1 MPLSRTVEGGGGR
14 ARRGRRNALLS
25 IAAGVAILIL
35 GRSILFTIHETEVGI
50 VTRFGKPL
58 AERAEPGLHW
68 KLPWPIDAVVRLDR
82 RLLLFDNV
90 PTEMLTLDKR
100 NVLVDSFIL
109 WRIADPLTFAQTVRT
124 RAEAEARLLD
134 LTASELGA
142 AVGGEP
148 LESWINVEPEKVRL
162 SEVAAR
168 TAESISAT
176 AGESFGIEVVDLRIN
191 GFNLPPQN
199 RTSVIERMQAERSRI
214 ATAYRSEG
222 EEEALKIAAEAA
234 KEQDA
239 ILAEAA
245 SRAEA
250 VRGAGEAEALGILA
264 DAYGTNPELYRFLRS
279 LESYEEILDED
290 TTIFLESDSKLL
302 EALHGR

>member
-1 MPLSRTVEGGGGR
+1 MPLSRTVEARDGG
-14 ARRGRRNALLS
+14 ARRSRRNALLW
-25 IAAGVAILIL
+25 IVTGVAILIL

-58 AERAEPGLHW
+58 AERAEPGLNW

-109 WRIADPLTFAQTVRT
+109 WRIADPLKFAQTVRT

-148 LESWINVEPEKVRL
+148 LESWINVEPEEVRL

-199 RTSVIERMQAERSRI
+199 RSSVIERMQAERSRI